1 MKSRKKPFTVEI
13 RKRRGA
19 SAKDAGKRV
28 LSKLLDKL
36 RSGASV
42 PVARS

>member
-19 SAKDAGKRV
+19 NAKDAGKRV
-28 LSKLLDKL
+28 LSKFLDKL
-36 RSGASV
+36 RSGAAV